1 MNELQKIDETP
12 HKKPNL
18 TDFQKKYNLTSKHIV
33 HILGTNMALFICI
46 LLPIF
51 LIGFVW
57 TDFGVP
63 EFGIKFL
70 SDGII
75 TVALFVIGEL
85 MMMRVGADG
94 GKLDAEYVAAR
105 SEFKSLVTKASEVGT
120 MLMSVFCEWQ
130 IDVELNHAI
139 TSRLRPLRMTRSE
152 WEQIKDMPFAELEKK
167 YGTRKAKKLAALNQ
181 LEPVELNESILLYDN
196 SNNLARGGVP
206 MSGEVY
212 LRKKTHSIEMILS
225 SIFTGLLTV
234 SVAITLTSDISFA
247 RLMYTVFKLIALI
260 YRMAVGYELGAKA
273 YNTIEVRQL
282 QVKCNYLRQYCRFIT
297 DKTYV
302 KLGDKY
308 GDISYYID
316 DTPEPEA
323 PSEEPV
329 EEPAEEPAEAPTEE
343 PEEEPTETPTN
354 E

>member
-1 MNELQKIDETP
+1 MNELQKIGENPD
-12 HKKPNL
+12 KKPKL
-18 TDFQKKYNLTSKHIV
+18 TDFQKKYNLASKHIV
-33 HILGTNMALFICI
+33 HILGTNMALFVCI

-63 EFGIKFL
+63 KFSIKFV

-75 TVALFVIGEL
+75 TVVLFVIGEL

-94 GKLDAEYVAAR
+94 GKLDSEYISAR
-105 SEFKSLVTKASEVGT
+105 SEFNRLVAKAGEVGT
-120 MLMSVFCEWQ
+120 MLMTVFCEWQ

-139 TSRLRPLRMTRSE
+139 TSRLRSLRMTRSE
-152 WEQIKDMPFAELEKK
+152 WDQIKDMPYSELAKK
-167 YGTRKAKKLAALNQ
+167 YGSRKAKKLVALNQ
-181 LEPVELNESILLYDN
+181 LEPVELNDAILLYDDAIDF
-196 SNNLARGGVP
+196 ARGGVP
-206 MSGEVY
+206 ISGEVY
-212 LRKKTHSIEMILS
+212 LRRKTHSAELILS

-247 RLMYTVFKLIALI
+247 RLMYTVFKLIVLI

-282 QVKCNYLRQYCRFIT
+282 KVKCNYLRQYCRFVT
-297 DKTYV
+297 DKIYV
-302 KLGDKY
+302 KIGNKY
-308 GDISYYID
+308 GDISYFVED
-316 DTPEPEA
+316 APEME
-323 PSEEPV
+323 V
-329 EEPAEEPAEAPTEE
+329 
-343 PEEEPTETPTN
+343 PTETPTN